1 MIDRFKQKELTTS
14 IIKRYKAFNKMQ
26 QINKLKTKTTILICL
41 MMQRL
46 KLKKIKEKN
55 YKKGK
60 NMIRERLLKSKK
72 ERESNKCKL
81 KLDRLR

>member
-1 MIDRFKQKELTTS
+1 
-14 IIKRYKAFNKMQ
+14 
-26 QINKLKTKTTILICL
+26 

-81 KLDRLR
+81 KLDRLRLKAKHQSCL